1 MEEFV
6 VYQSFSNQEEA
17 EDLVD
22 LLKENSIAYKVESSS
37 GAFNPSFVF
46 TPEISV
52 LVKSENIELVDDLFI
67 SQAPKDYYLFDFS
80 DLELQEVIEKKDE
93 WSLFD
98 YQFAQKILLER
109 GIVVN
114 EAEIKSLNSKRISEL
129 SQPEESQKN
138 WIILGY
144 ALILVG
150 ALPGIF
156 IGYSIWKGTK
166 TLPNGEYVHRFSE
179 GDREHGKWITWISIA
194 LFIPI
199 FLWKLWGNIQ
209 QQMN

>member
-1 MEEFV
+1 MEDFT
-6 VYQSFSNQEEA
+6 VYQTFTNQEEA
-17 EDLVD
+17 ADLVD
-22 LLKENSIAYKVESSS
+22 LLKENSIDYKVESSS

-52 LVKSENIELVDDLFI
+52 LISPLNVRLVNSLFI
-67 SQAPKDYYLFDFS
+67 SQAPNDYYLFNYS
-80 DLELQEVIEKKDE
+80 DAELQEIIEKNDE
-93 WSLFD
+93 WNVFD
-98 YQFAQKILLER
+98 YQLAQKILSDR
-109 GIVVN
+109 GIVLD
-114 EAEIKSLNSKRISEL
+114 ADKMDSITSKRISEL
-129 SQPEESQKN
+129 SQPDESQKS

-166 TLPNGEYVHRFSE
+166 TLPNGESVHRFSE
-179 GDREHGKWITWISIA
+179 SDRTHGKWITWISIA

-199 FLWKLWGNIQ
+199 FLWKFWGNIQ

>member
-1 MEEFV
+1 MEEFI
-6 VYQSFSNQEEA
+6 VYQTFSNQEEA

-22 LLKENSIAYKVESSS
+22 LLKENSIDYKVESSS

-52 LVKSENIELVDDLFI
+52 LISPLNVRLVNSLFV
-67 SQAPKDYYLFDFS
+67 SQAPSDHYLFEFS
-80 DLELQEVIEKKDE
+80 DAELREVIEKKDE

-98 YQFAQKILLER
+98 YQLAQKILSDK
-109 GIVVN
+109 GIVVDE
-114 EAEIKSLNSKRISEL
+114 EAIKEIETKRISEL
-129 SQPEESQKN
+129 SQPEESQKS
-138 WIILGY
+138 WIIIGY
-144 ALILVG
+144 FLILLA

-166 TLPNGEYVHRFSE
+166 TLPNGEHVHRFSE
-179 GDREHGKWITWISIA
+179 SDRQHGKWITWISVT

-199 FLWKLWGNIQ
+199 FLWRLWENIQ